1 MYVCKLIYTHETM
14 TQKTKTAPARLLSL
28 DVLRGIT
35 IAGMIMVNNPGSWGK
50 IYTPLEHAQWNGLTP
65 TDLVFPFFMFIM
77 GVSMYLSF
85 KKFNFKLSGKTFTKL
100 LRRSVLLFLIGLAI
114 GWFSL
119 FCRGLVGLRAEEMSL
134 LDKIGQAA
142 SNFEN
147 LRILGVL
154 QRLALVSFFGSL
166 TVLMVKPKR
175 IPWLIG
181 FILLFYWV
189 LMAVT
194 CSYLEN
200 DSSLVSIIDRAV
212 LGTSHMY
219 TDYLPDGSKV
229 IFDPEGLLSTLPCIA
244 HVLLGFLA
252 GKMISETQNNGEKIQ
267 KLFIFGTI
275 ILFIGFLLN
284 YGFPINKKIWSSSF
298 VLTTC
303 GLASLL
309 LALLIW
315 IIDMKG
321 KKRWSVFFES
331 FGVNPMFIYVIAGI
345 LSILLS
351 NIGFLNYGERTS
363 LHGFVYNQWL
373 MPVFGDYL
381 GSLVFAIL
389 FVCLNWLIGHIL
401 YKKKI
406 YIKL

>member
-1 MYVCKLIYTHETM
+1 M
-14 TQKTKTAPARLLSL
+14 TNPIKAPSRLLSL

-35 IAGMIMVNNPGSWGK
+35 ISGMIMVNNPGSWGK

-77 GVSMYLSF
+77 GVSMYLSY
-85 KKFNFKLSGKTFTKL
+85 KKFDFKLSGKTFTKL
-100 LRRSVLLFLIGLAI
+100 FRRSVLLFLIGLAI

-119 FCRGLVGLRAEEMSL
+119 FCRGLVGLRLEDMPILE
-134 LDKIGQAA
+134 KIAHAA
-142 SNFEN
+142 NNFEN

-166 TVLMVKPKR
+166 TVLTFKPKH

-181 FILLFYWV
+181 IILLFYWI
-189 LMAVT
+189 LMAAT
-194 CSYLEN
+194 GSYFEN
-200 DSSLVSIIDRAV
+200 DSSLISIIDHAV
-212 LGTSHMY
+212 LGTTHMY
-219 TDYLPDGSKV
+219 GEALPDGSRV
-229 IFDPEGLLSTLPCIA
+229 VFDPEGLLSTLPCIA

-252 GKMISETQNNGEKIQ
+252 GKLISESKDNNQRIQ

-275 ILFIGFLLN
+275 ILFLGFLLD

-298 VLTTC
+298 VLATC

-309 LALLIW
+309 LGLLVW
-315 IIDMKG
+315 IIDIKG
-321 KKRWSVFFES
+321 KKQWSVFFES

-345 LSILLS
+345 ISILLG
-351 NIGFLNYGERTS
+351 NIGFMYYGEWLSTK
-363 LHGFVYNQWL
+363 GFIYTQWL
-373 MPVFGDYL
+373 SPVFGDYL
-381 GSLVFAIL
+381 GSLVFALL
-389 FVCLNWLIGHIL
+389 FVTLNWFIGHIL

>member
-1 MYVCKLIYTHETM
+1 MPLNTYLKIMTHPINTSS
-14 TQKTKTAPARLLSL
+14 RLLSL

-35 IAGMIMVNNPGSWGK
+35 ISGMIMVNNPGSWGK

-77 GVSMYLSF
+77 GVSMFLSY
-85 KKFNFKLSGKTFTKL
+85 KKFDFKLSGRTFTKL

-119 FCRGLVGLRAEEMSL
+119 FCRGLVALRTEDISL
-134 LDKIGQAA
+134 LDKILKAA

-147 LRILGVL
+147 MRILGVL

-166 TVLMVKPKR
+166 IVLMFKPKR

-181 FILLFYWV
+181 IILLFYWI
-189 LMAVT
+189 LMAIT
-194 CSYLEN
+194 GSYSEN
-200 DSSLVSIIDRAV
+200 DSSLVSIIDHAV
-212 LGTSHMY
+212 LGVTHMY
-219 TDYLPDGSKV
+219 SEMLPDGTKV

-244 HVLLGFLA
+244 HVLLGFMA
-252 GKMISETQNNGEKIQ
+252 GKLISESKDNNQRIQ

-275 ILFIGFLLN
+275 ILFLGFLLD
-284 YGFPINKKIWSSSF
+284 YAFPINKKIWSSSF

-309 LALLIW
+309 LGLLVW
-315 IIDMKG
+315 IIDIKG
-321 KKRWSVFFES
+321 KKKWSVFFES

-345 LSILLS
+345 ISILLA
-351 NIGFLNYGERTS
+351 NIGFMYYGEWHSTK
-363 LHGFVYNQWL
+363 GFIYTEWL
-373 MPVFGDYL
+373 NPVFGDYL
-381 GSLVFAIL
+381 GSLAFAL
-389 FVCLNWLIGHIL
+389 FFVTLNWFIGHVL
-401 YKKKI
+401 YKKNI

>member
-1 MYVCKLIYTHETM
+1 MNNPI
-14 TQKTKTAPARLLSL
+14 KTSSRLLSL

-77 GVSMYLSF
+77 GVSMFLSY
-85 KKFNFKLSGKTFTKL
+85 KKFDFKLSGQTFTKL
-100 LRRSVLLFLIGLAI
+100 LRRSVLLFLIGMAI

-119 FCRGLVGLRAEEMSL
+119 FCRGLVSLRVEEMPL
-134 LDKIGQAA
+134 LDKILKAA

-166 TVLMVKPKR
+166 TVLMFKPKR

-181 FILLFYWV
+181 FILLFYWI

-194 CSYLEN
+194 GSYSEN
-200 DSSLVSIIDRAV
+200 DSSLVSIIDHAV
-212 LGTSHMY
+212 LGVTHMY
-219 TDYLPDGSKV
+219 SEMLPDGTKV
-229 IFDPEGLLSTLPCIA
+229 VFDPEGLLSTLPCIA
-244 HVLLGFLA
+244 HVLLGFWA
-252 GKMISETQNNGEKIQ
+252 GKLISESKDNNQRIQ

-275 ILFIGFLLN
+275 ILFLGFLLD

-309 LALLIW
+309 LGLLVW
-315 IIDMKG
+315 IIDIKG
-321 KKRWSVFFES
+321 KKKWSVFFES

-345 LSILLS
+345 ISILLA
-351 NIGFLNYGERTS
+351 NIGFNYYGEWHSTK
-363 LHGFVYNQWL
+363 GFIYAEWL
-373 MPVFGDYL
+373 NPVFGDYL
-381 GSLVFAIL
+381 GSLAFALL
-389 FVCLNWLIGHIL
+389 FVTLNWFIGHIL

>member
-1 MYVCKLIYTHETM
+1 M
-14 TQKTKTAPARLLSL
+14 TNPIKASSRLLSL

-35 IAGMIMVNNPGSWGK
+35 IAGMIMVNNPGSWGS

-77 GVSMYLSF
+77 GVSMYLSY
-85 KKFNFKLSGKTFTKL
+85 KKFDFKLSGQTFTKL

-119 FCRGLVGLRAEEMSL
+119 FCRGLNGLRAEDMSL
-134 LDKIGQAA
+134 VDKILQSAN
-142 SNFEN
+142 NFEH

-154 QRLALVSFFGSL
+154 QRLALVSFFGSFI
-166 TVLMVKPKR
+166 VLSVKPKR

-181 FILLFYWV
+181 FILLFYWI

-194 CSYLEN
+194 GSYAEN
-200 DSSLVSIIDRAV
+200 DSSLVFIIDNAV
-212 LGTSHMY
+212 LGVKHIY
-219 TDYLPDGSKV
+219 TDNLPDGTKV
-229 IFDPEGLLSTLPCIA
+229 VFDPEGLLSTLPCIA

-252 GKMISETQNNGEKIQ
+252 GKLISESKDNNQRIQ

-275 ILFIGFLLN
+275 IMFIGFLLN

-298 VLTTC
+298 VLATC

-309 LALLIW
+309 LALLLW
-315 IIDMKG
+315 IIDVKG
-321 KKRWSVFFES
+321 KKKWSIFFES
-331 FGVNPMFIYVIAGI
+331 FGVNPMFIYVVAGI
-345 LSILLS
+345 LSILLG
-351 NIGFLNYGERTS
+351 NIGFTYFAEWFS
-363 LHGFVYNQWL
+363 LKGFVYTQWL
-373 MPVFGDYL
+373 SPVFGDYL
-381 GSLVFAIL
+381 GSLVFAL
-389 FVCLNWLIGHIL
+389 SFVTINWFIGHIL

>member
-1 MYVCKLIYTHETM
+1 MNNPI
-14 TQKTKTAPARLLSL
+14 KTSSRLLSL

-77 GVSMYLSF
+77 GVSMFLSY
-85 KKFNFKLSGKTFTKL
+85 KKFDFKLSGKTFTKL
-100 LRRSVLLFLIGLAI
+100 LRRSFLLFLIGLAI

-119 FCRGLVGLRAEEMSL
+119 FCRGLVALRSEDMSL
-134 LDKIGQAA
+134 LDKIGHAA
-142 SNFEN
+142 NNFEN
-147 LRILGVL
+147 MRILGVL

-166 TVLMVKPKR
+166 IVLMFKPKR

-181 FILLFYWV
+181 FILLFYWI

-194 CSYLEN
+194 GSYSEN
-200 DSSLVSIIDRAV
+200 DSSLVSIIDHAV
-212 LGTSHMY
+212 LGVTHMY
-219 TDYLPDGSKV
+219 SEMLPDGTKV

-244 HVLLGFLA
+244 HVLLGFMA
-252 GKMISETQNNGEKIQ
+252 GKLISESKDNNQRIQ

-275 ILFIGFLLN
+275 ILFLGFLLD
-284 YGFPINKKIWSSSF
+284 YAFPINKKIWSSSF

-309 LALLIW
+309 LGLLVW
-315 IIDMKG
+315 IIDIKG
-321 KKRWSVFFES
+321 KKKWSVFFES

-345 LSILLS
+345 ISILLG
-351 NIGFLNYGERTS
+351 NIGFMYYGEWHSTK
-363 LHGFVYNQWL
+363 GFIYTEWL
-373 MPVFGDYL
+373 NPVFGDYL
-381 GSLVFAIL
+381 GSLAFALL
-389 FVCLNWLIGHIL
+389 FVTLNWFIGHIL

>member
-1 MYVCKLIYTHETM
+1 M
-14 TQKTKTAPARLLSL
+14 TNTIKTSSRLLSL

-35 IAGMIMVNNPGSWGK
+35 IAGMIMVNNPGSWGS

-77 GVSMYLSF
+77 GVSMYLSY
-85 KKFNFKLSGKTFTKL
+85 KKFDFKLSGQTFTKL

-119 FCRGLVGLRAEEMSL
+119 FCRGLVGLRAEDMSL
-134 LDKIGQAA
+134 VDKILQSAN
-142 SNFEN
+142 SFEH

-154 QRLALVSFFGSL
+154 QRLALVSFFGSFI
-166 TVLMVKPKR
+166 VLSVKPKR

-181 FILLFYWV
+181 FILLFYWI

-194 CSYLEN
+194 GSYAEN
-200 DSSLVSIIDRAV
+200 DSSLVSIIDNAV
-212 LGTSHMY
+212 LGVKHMY
-219 TDYLPDGSKV
+219 TDNLPDGSKV
-229 IFDPEGLLSTLPCIA
+229 VFDPEGLLSTLPCIA

-252 GKMISETQNNGEKIQ
+252 GKLISESKDNNQRIQ

-275 ILFIGFLLN
+275 IMFIGFLLN

-298 VLTTC
+298 VLATC

-309 LALLIW
+309 LALLLW
-315 IIDMKG
+315 IIDVKG
-321 KKRWSVFFES
+321 KKKWSIFFES
-331 FGVNPMFIYVIAGI
+331 FGVNPMFIYVVAGI
-345 LSILLS
+345 LSILLG
-351 NIGFLNYGERTS
+351 NIGFTYFAEWFS
-363 LHGFVYNQWL
+363 LKGFVYTQWL
-373 MPVFGDYL
+373 SPVFGDYL
-381 GSLVFAIL
+381 GSLVFAL
-389 FVCLNWLIGHIL
+389 SFVTINWFIGHIL

>member
-1 MYVCKLIYTHETM
+1 M
-14 TQKTKTAPARLLSL
+14 TNPIKAPSRLLSL

-35 IAGMIMVNNPGSWGK
+35 ISGMIMVNNPGSWGK

-77 GVSMYLSF
+77 GVSMYLSY
-85 KKFNFKLSGKTFTKL
+85 KKFDFKLSGETFTKL
-100 LRRSVLLFLIGLAI
+100 FRRSVLLFLIGLAI

-119 FCRGLVGLRAEEMSL
+119 FCRGLVGLRLEDMPILE
-134 LDKIGQAA
+134 KIAHAA
-142 SNFEN
+142 NNFEN

-166 TVLMVKPKR
+166 TVLTFKPKH

-181 FILLFYWV
+181 IILLFYWI
-189 LMAVT
+189 LMAAT
-194 CSYLEN
+194 GSYFEN
-200 DSSLVSIIDRAV
+200 DSSLVSIIDHAV
-212 LGTSHMY
+212 LGTTHMY
-219 TDYLPDGSKV
+219 GEALPDGSRV
-229 IFDPEGLLSTLPCIA
+229 VFDPEGLLSTLPCIA

-252 GKMISETQNNGEKIQ
+252 GKLISESKDNNQRIQ

-275 ILFIGFLLN
+275 ILFLGFLLD

-298 VLTTC
+298 VLATC

-309 LALLIW
+309 LGLLVW
-315 IIDMKG
+315 IIDIKG
-321 KKRWSVFFES
+321 KKQWSVFFES

-345 LSILLS
+345 ISILLG
-351 NIGFLNYGERTS
+351 NIGFMYYGEWLSTK
-363 LHGFVYNQWL
+363 GFIYTQWL
-373 MPVFGDYL
+373 SPVFGDYL
-381 GSLVFAIL
+381 GSLVFALL
-389 FVCLNWLIGHIL
+389 FVTLNWFIGHIL